1 MLWSA
6 PSWQITICIASPTSL
21 CWIVTAVPPSLFGG
35 KNRSVARRLVP
46 PLLALVALV
55 AFAAPAAPARAQTAA
70 DPALDVPQATLAAAL
85 HCPATFS
92 HPSHEPVLLV
102 HGTFATDQE
111 NWGFN
116 YDLVLPKL
124 GYDVCTVTLPNRSL
138 GDIQV
143 SSEYVVYAIEHMA
156 AASGRQ

>member
-6 PSWQITICIASPTSL
+6 PSWQITICIASPAS
-21 CWIVTAVPPSLFGG
+21 
-35 KNRSVARRLVP
+35 
-46 PLLALVALV
+46 
-55 AFAAPAAPARAQTAA
+55 
-70 DPALDVPQATLAAAL
+70 
-85 HCPATFS
+85 FS
-92 HPSHEPVLLV
+92 HPAHEPVLLV
-102 HGTFATDQE
+102 HGTFATDRE

-116 YDLVLPKL
+116 YALVLPKL

-156 AASGRQ
+156 AASGRKVDVMGHSQGAMQERWAVKWWPTVRSEVDDLVT

>member
-1 MLWSA
+1 METMPETVLWSA

-21 CWIVTAVPPSLFGG
+21 CWIVTAVPPSLSGG

-46 PLLALVALV
+46 PLLALVALAAFV
-55 AFAAPAAPARAQTAA
+55 ATVTPVGAQTAS
-70 DPALDVPQATLAAAL
+70 DPPLDVPAATLAAAL

-92 HPSHEPVLLV
+92 HPAHEPVLLV

-116 YDLVLPKL
+116 YALVLPKL
-124 GYDVCTVTLPNRSL
+124 GYDVCTVTLPKRSL
-138 GDIQV
+138 DDIISTAWKWAQK
-143 SSEYVVYAIEHMA
+143 
-156 AASGRQ
+156 SGH